1 MEEKQLT
8 PEGGAVNS
16 TPAPTAPTGNKA
28 KFGEMWKKN
37 YPDKDFDDEEVRYGQ
52 IIEDYE
58 RNGKE
63 LERYKKDSD
72 AIVDMFSKDP
82 RSASFLA
89 DWKNGGDPVISLI
102 RRFGDEFR
110 DALDDPDKQE
120 ALAEA
125 HKEYV
130 ERVTKEK
137 ELEDTYKSN
146 LQNTIAY
153 LDKMVEEGKMS
164 DKDVD
169 DAMEFLVKIVNDGI
183 LGKFEPATIEM
194 ACKALNHD
202 KDVAMAQHTG
212 EVAGRNAKIEEKLKK
227 RQAGD
232 GLPAMDG
239 KNNASTSAP
248 KPDMGAVDRYDG
260 SSRDIWE
267 RGGEK
272 RTKRM

>member
-1 MEEKQLT
+1 MEDKQLT
-8 PEGGAVNS
+8 PEGNATNA
-16 TPAPTAPTGNKA
+16 TPAPTGNKA

-52 IIEDYE
+52 IIEDYD

-72 AIVDMFSKDP
+72 AIVDMFTKDP

-89 DWKNGGDPVISLI
+89 DWKEGGDPVVSLI

-110 DALDDPDKQE
+110 DALDDPEKQD

-125 HKEYV
+125 HKQYV

-146 LQNTIAY
+146 IQNTIAY
-153 LDKMVEEGKMS
+153 LDGLVSEGKMS

-169 DAMEFLVKIVNDGI
+169 DAMAFLVKIVDDGI

-194 ACKALNHD
+194 ACKAINHD
-202 KDVAMAQHTG
+202 KDVAMAQRSG

-227 RQAGD
+227 RKSGD

-239 KNNASTSAP
+239 KNNTYSDTP
-248 KPDMGAVDRYDG
+248 KRNMGAVDRYDG
-260 SSRDIWE
+260 TSRDIWE

-272 RTKRM
+272 RTKHT